1 MAWYLYGVMSADG
14 PATPPAGLLG
24 LDDAP
29 VRFHG
34 GGDLRL
40 IVSDIDRTPTDLQEA
55 DPQDTIAA
63 VQRHDEALT
72 SLATVAPLLPVR
84 LGTLVTDRSAAD
96 ELLDEQ
102 HHALADALRT
112 VAGAAEWVV
121 RIDAPEATADEV
133 DTDLT
138 PGHAFFARKRSQR
151 EARRDV
157 RERAHSVAT
166 ELERRLSVI
175 ARHARRLSPREP
187 STVARTAYLVDRE
200 SADRFV
206 ATAEEAEGV
215 TVDPP
220 SPAPW
225 DHLPHPATSA
235 RARRSRLQIAS
246 S

>member
-14 PATPPAGLLG
+14 PTTPPAGLLG

-40 IVSDIDRTPTDLQEA
+40 IVSDIDRTPADLQEA

-63 VQRHDEALT
+63 VQRHDEVLTALT
-72 SLATVAPLLPVR
+72 LVGPLLPVR
-84 LGTLVTDRSAAD
+84 FGTLVTDRSAAD

-102 HHALADALRT
+102 HHELVDALRT
-112 VAGAAEWVV
+112 VAGADEWVV
-121 RIDAPEATADEV
+121 AIDAPEATVDDV

-157 RERAHSVAT
+157 RERAGSVAT
-166 ELERRLSVI
+166 ELEGHLSAI
-175 ARHARRLSPREP
+175 ARRARRLSPREP
-187 STVARTAYLVDRE
+187 STVARSAYLVDRE

-206 ATAEEAEGV
+206 ATAEGTEGV
-215 TVDPP
+215 TVTVQGPLPPYRFASDERAGQDDP
-220 SPAPW
+220 
-225 DHLPHPATSA
+225 
-235 RARRSRLQIAS
+235 
-246 S
+246 